1 MSIEFCIY
9 VARSVSLFLSL
20 GCSRNGMLLVACLRP
35 SLSTPVA
42 TSFPLD
48 RHRLLR
54 SLSRKH
60 KIAMHP
66 TNNTRNPEMKKNN
79 PTSADESDSTKHGEW
94 SRSK

>member
-1 MSIEFCIY
+1 
-9 VARSVSLFLSL
+9 
-20 GCSRNGMLLVACLRP
+20 MLLVACLRP

-66 TNNTRNPEMKKNN
+66 TTNTRNPEMKKND
-79 PTSADESDSTKHGEW
+79 PTSTDESDSATDGQCHQGKYY
-94 SRSK
+94 K